1 LTIDPV
7 NRNGIRKG
15 IARVLTVTN
24 LKQRQHLREFYK
36 GKKYLPLDLRAKK
49 TRAIRR
55 QLTKVLYFQTQS
67 HAHTYIVPTARKVE
81 SHTEAEEK
89 EDTFPHA
96 QVCYQGMS
104 LSGIFGVSL
113 RRLVFLNQ
121 SSRL

>member
-1 LTIDPV
+1 LD
-7 NRNGIRKG
+7 RNGIRKG

-55 QLTKVLYFQTQS
+55 QLTKVFIVLPYRS
-67 HAHTYIVPTARKVE
+67 HIHAYIEITAREVE

-89 EDTFPHA
+89 EDTLPNA
-96 QVCYQGMS
+96 QVCYQGLS
-104 LSGIFGVSL
+104 LSADIFCVTLLS
-113 RRLVFLNQ
+113 Q